1 MSGIEILAVGEQAQE
16 EFEQKQQGA
25 NNNGTNGNLSTA
37 PDNAEQA
44 PETTTTQEGGEQ
56 SVEQEQEEEGGKE
69 PEAKEESEEEDG
81 FYFGDTK
88 VEIEVP
94 TEISEALKGAKIDE
108 GQLLKEL
115 FAKDGKFEVSEKTKA
130 ALDKAFGKQM
140 VDGYLNLFRQQNQM
154 ALDSY
159 KKELADTAAQIEV
172 NTKDFNELVG
182 GDEGWNELDAWA
194 SEHLDDAQLSQFN
207 AVMSLPA
214 EHYQAQ
220 RAVVEALQLK
230 RDAQIKAAEGDQSV
244 TLPTDGAGESNR
256 SNSGAL
262 PASLSRAEFQELMF
276 SERYK
281 KDAQYAQQVDEIRRQ
296 TQKREQAQRR

>member
-16 EFEQKQQGA
+16 EYEQKQQEA

-37 PDNAEQA
+37 PEDTEQA

-56 SVEQEQEEEGGKE
+56 SVEQEEDGDKK
-69 PEAKEESEEEDG
+69 PEATEESEEEDG

-194 SEHLDDAQLSQFN
+194 SEHLDDAQLAQFN

-281 KDAQYAQQVDEIRRQ
+281 KDAQYAQQVDKIREM
-296 TQKREQAQRR
+296 TIKREQSQRR